1 MNGGSL
7 PSARTNDHRD
17 LERGRI
23 PADHSVSSQ
32 RLVPWSPVIPVKLV
46 PIEPGGD
53 ICNANPSASADD
65 YTRRVRS
72 RYGLLSQP
80 LANSPRVAGIKSPSQ
95 ESVATVR
102 IRTGEAP
109 RT

>member
-1 MNGGSL
+1 MSGGSL

-53 ICNANPSASADD
+53 TGGSAEARPTRPPS
-65 YTRRVRS
+65 
-72 RYGLLSQP
+72 
-80 LANSPRVAGIKSPSQ
+80 SPRADKSRRSARMTCLYGQHASLASEAG
-95 ESVATVR
+95 AR
-102 IRTGEAP
+102 LDAAR
-109 RT
+109 